1 MRAGVPAFA
10 GTREREG
17 MTSHIDTFVRD
28 RLPPPEAQPEFLFD
42 LPELNYPER
51 LNAAVALI
59 DAGDPDALAVINE
72 AGSWTYGEMRDMSD
86 RIARL
91 LVEEEGLAPG
101 NRVLLRGP
109 NCATMFAAWLGILK
123 AGGIVVATM
132 PILRP
137 GEIAVILGRA
147 QITHAIVDSRFIG
160 DFRQG
165 AEQAGTIRSLI
176 KYDGD
181 YGNGEL
187 ETRLRGAAPGFAPVE
202 THRDDVA
209 LIAFTSGTTGK
220 PKGCVHYHRDIL
232 APADSFARY
241 VLEPGPG
248 SRWACSAPI
257 AFTFGLGMLLVFPW
271 RFGGAAVT
279 IEQPG
284 PKPLLDAVAKFGVT
298 HLATAPTAY
307 KAMLGLLGDQGA
319 KALPLDGGG
328 LGGGGAS
335 GKDAASPSSEA
346 APPQPSPIKGE
357 GVKGFNLSTLRTCVS
372 AGEHLPAATWHA
384 WNDATGLRIVDGIGA
399 TEMMH
404 IFISATGDDIRP
416 GATGKAVPGYV
427 AAVLDDA
434 GTVLPHGTGRLA
446 VKGPTGCRYFDDE
459 RQADYVQNGW
469 NVTGDTYRTD
479 EEGYFWYVA
488 RSDDMI
494 ISSGYNIA
502 APEVENALYA
512 HPAVQECAVI
522 GAPCEERGQRV
533 KAFIVPAPGHAPGD
547 ALAAAL
553 QDHVKAMIAPY
564 KYPRD
569 VAFVESLPKTG
580 TGKLQRFALR
590 ER

>member
-1 MRAGVPAFA
+1 MVSTA
-10 GTREREG
+10 
-17 MTSHIDTFVRD
+17 HIDTFVRD
-28 RLPPPEAQPEFLFD
+28 RLPPPDLQPEFLFD
-42 LPELNYPER
+42 LPELRYPER
-51 LNAAVALI
+51 LNAAVELI
-59 DAGDPDALAVINE
+59 DKGDPDAVAVLNE
-72 AGSWTYGEMRDMSD
+72 AGSWTYGAMRAMSD

-91 LVEEEGLAPG
+91 LVEEEGLVAG

-109 NCATMFAAWLGILK
+109 NSATMFAAWLGILK

-137 GEIAVILGRA
+137 GEIATILERA
-147 QITHAIVDSRFIG
+147 QVSHAIVDSRFIG

-176 KYDGD
+176 RYDGD
-181 YGNGEL
+181 YGQGEL

-220 PKGCVHYHRDIL
+220 PKGCVHYHRDVL
-232 APADSFARY
+232 ACADSFARY
-241 VLEPGPG
+241 VLKPGPG

-257 AFTFGLGMLLVFPW
+257 AFTFGLGVLLIFPW

-284 PKPLLDAVAKFGVT
+284 PKPLLEAVAKFGVS

-307 KAMLGLLGDQGA
+307 KAMLGLLQSEGA
-319 KALPLDGGG
+319 KAPPL
-328 LGGGGAS
+328 
-335 GKDAASPSSEA
+335 E
-346 APPQPSPIKGE
+346 GE
-357 GVKGFNLSTLRTCVS
+357 GSSGFDLSTLTTCVS

-384 WNDATGLRIVDGIGA
+384 WHDATGLRIVDGIGA

-404 IFISATGDDIRP
+404 IFISAAGDDIRP

-427 AAVLDDA
+427 AAVLDDD
-434 GTVLPHGTGRLA
+434 GEPLPHGTGRLA

-459 RQADYVQNGW
+459 RQSDYVHDGW

-512 HPAVQECAVI
+512 HPAVQECAVV
-522 GAPCEERGQRV
+522 GVPCEERGQKV
-533 KAFIVPAPGHAPGD
+533 KAFVVLAPGFAPD
-547 ALAAAL
+547 ATGL
-553 QDHVKAMIAPY
+553 QDHVKAAIAPY

-569 VAFVESLPKTG
+569 VEFVESLPKTG